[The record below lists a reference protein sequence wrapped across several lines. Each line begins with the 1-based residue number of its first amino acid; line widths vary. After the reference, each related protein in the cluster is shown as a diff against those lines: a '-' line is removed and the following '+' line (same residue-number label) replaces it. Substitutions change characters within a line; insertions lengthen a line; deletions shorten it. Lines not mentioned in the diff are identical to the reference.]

1 MLFGVL
7 KSELAPF
14 EDQGTVAVLGTA
26 PEGATL
32 EYTDKYALQ
41 IEEILAAVPELQG
54 YLVIS
59 GSPTVQNLIIFSRLI
74 AWGAPEHSH
83 PKRVAGTTPDLTPVA
98 GLPH

>member
-32 EYTDKYALQ
+32 QYTDKYARQ
-41 IEEILAAVPELQG
+41 IEEILAAVPEMQG
-54 YLVIS
+54 HLVIS
-59 GSPTVQNLIIFSRLI
+59 GSPTVQNLISFNRLVDC
-74 AWGAPEHSH
+74 GARERSPQEN
-83 PKRVAGTTPDLTPVA
+83 VAGIAPAIDRKSV
-98 GLPH
+98 G